1 MSRSV
6 RALFVV
12 VSLGLTAC
20 STSFVSTKTADPVLL
35 EGQDAAEVRAAIIR
49 AMKSRKFRPEREEEG
64 LILARLERGDVT
76 IQVAIEYSSTQFVI
90 RYLSSAGLE
99 TTEVEGEVLVDD
111 EYAKY
116 TNKLAA
122 VIEKELRRPAKERE
136 QRERERR
143 EYELMLARAKAGADR
158 QPAGGTTEPAQ
169 EPSGPDVGAIVQQVA
184 PLLPAPPTVQV
195 DSSVRH
201 SEQSLTCCINGA
213 KYLCPGQDAFKE
225 CMTNGPSQ
233 CTPAGGC

>member
-12 VSLGLTAC
+12 ATLGLTAC

-35 EGQDAAEVRAAIIR
+35 EGQDVAEVRAAIIR
-49 AMKSRKFRPEREEEG
+49 AMKSRKFRPEREEPG
-64 LILARLERGDVT
+64 LIMARLERGDVT

-90 RYLSSAGLE
+90 RYLSSVGLE
-99 TTEVEGEVLVDD
+99 TTTVEGETLVDD
-111 EYAKY
+111 EYSKY

-122 VIEKELRRPAKERE
+122 VIEKELQRPAKERD

-143 EYELMLARAKAGADR
+143 EYELMLARAKAGTDR
-158 QPAGGTTEPAQ
+158 QPEGGTAEPG
-169 EPSGPDVGAIVQQVA
+169 EPSGPDVGNIIQQVA
-184 PLLPAPPTVQV
+184 PLLPAPPTVEV
-195 DSSVRH
+195 DNSVRH
-201 SEQSLTCCINGA
+201 SEQSLTCCINGS
-213 KYLCPGQDAFKE
+213 KYVCPSQDAFKA
-225 CMTNGPSQ
+225 CMTSGPSE